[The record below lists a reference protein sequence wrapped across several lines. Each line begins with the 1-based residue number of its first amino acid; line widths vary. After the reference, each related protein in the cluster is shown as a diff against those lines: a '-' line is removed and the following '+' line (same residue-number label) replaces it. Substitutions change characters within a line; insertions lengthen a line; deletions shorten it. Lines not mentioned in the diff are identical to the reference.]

1 MLIKKENLY
10 HFPGSRIPP
19 FDSIILDGKPIPEI
33 VYLLSPI
40 GFSFKT
46 SSK

>member
-1 MLIKKENLY
+1 MQIKKENLY
-10 HFPGSRIPP
+10 HFPGSRNPR
-19 FDSIILDGKPIPEI
+19 FNSIILDGKPIPEI
-33 VYLLSPI
+33 VYLLSPT

>member
-1 MLIKKENLY
+1 MQIKMENLCD
-10 HFPGSRIPP
+10 FLGSRNPP

-33 VYLLSPI
+33 VYLLSPTR
-40 GFSFKT
+40 FSFKT